1 MSAKRPQCCGRSS
14 PGEDNPS
21 GVPASNND
29 PDLALAR
36 AAAQAYSP
44 RPLTDGERW
53 TVEALF
59 QLRRCGYR
67 PAAWMRFIRKSLQ
80 RSAQARNARPQ
91 MARQADRWGAVG
103 AAGWLATCHLAR
115 DRPGLSINRAA
126 GLLWWLSVWRM
137 LDWHLGMAEGGDGR
151 PHERLSPA
159 DALTLTRFRRA
170 HRLARRG
177 CGAPLRA
184 HPPWQGPRYHSR
196 PGVPRNRRGLGA
208 QRRAAFGARSVVA
221 WGSLHARNER
231 GAGGGLRPCP
241 TPGGQGT
248 APGRCGAG
256 GRPGPRRGRLAAHRH
271 GHACDRL
278 PGPTA
283 FDRSP
288 ALAGPTPGGQGTA
301 TGRGGAC
308 GRPGPRRGRLAA
320 HRHRRACDRLPG
332 PAALDR
338 SAALAGMR

>member
-1 MSAKRPQCCGRSS
+1 MSAKRPQCYGRSS

-159 DALTLTRFRRA
+159 DALTLTRFWLVPLVPGVRRSRWGLPA
-170 HRLARRG
+170 VIITGGLTDWLDGAVARRYG
-177 CGAPLRA
+177 RTRLGRDLDTTADLAFLGTAAASARSA
-184 HPPWQGPRYHSR
+184 GRLSE
-196 PGVPRNRRGLGA
+196 LGA
-208 QRRAAFGARSVVA
+208 WSLGVRYALGTSVALAAVFGRARRPAVRARPLGAAVRVGGLALA
-221 WGSLHARNER
+221 
-231 GAGGGLRPCP
+231 AGGWQR
-241 TPGGQGT
+241 TGT
-248 APGRCGAG
+248 AMLVIGCLVP
-256 GRPGPRRGRLAAHRH
+256 PRS
-271 GHACDRL
+271 
-278 PGPTA
+278 TA
-283 FDRSP
+283 PQRSP
-288 ALAGPTPGGQGTA
+288 A
-301 TGRGGAC
+301 
-308 GRPGPRRGRLAA
+308 
-320 HRHRRACDRLPG
+320 
-332 PAALDR
+332 
-338 SAALAGMR
+338 